1 MSFGFYARCLFVLPE
16 GVAGVPQIEQETVSQ
31 FALSLVHV
39 RNELEIHLGML
50 CRVVVGM
57 PGPAGQGLQESVAVG
72 RPEVDVGTVLAVI
85 PVCPAYAA
93 LFRID
98 HRGLGVCHV
107 LRDICFMRLGLLSGS
122 LLERNDA
129 GWGFGPLAFCSDKY
143 TIVARRLKTT
153 AFLKYGLRFLMS
165 WNIIENRI

>member
-39 RNELEIHLGML
+39 RNELKIHLSML

-57 PGPAGQGLQESVAVG
+57 PGPAGQGLQESVAVS

-93 LFRID
+93 LFRIG
-98 HRGLGVCHV
+98 HRGLAVCLVPWDTLYEARAPFRVVAGTQRCRMGVRAFFILYYQNV
-107 LRDICFMRLGLLSGS
+107 LS
-122 LLERNDA
+122 
-129 GWGFGPLAFCSDKY
+129 
-143 TIVARRLKTT
+143 
-153 AFLKYGLRFLMS
+153 LRFIMQRAS
-165 WNIIENRI
+165 TIHCF